1 MIPEA
6 TAEVLKVAVNMTN
19 RKAHSPEGCGSAEG
33 IIFIFGYLRSNK
45 KADYYHPKFCSDLRR
60 TEQKKSL

>member
-19 RKAHSPEGCGSAEG
+19 RKAHSPEGCGSARQE
-33 IIFIFGYLRSNK
+33 
-45 KADYYHPKFCSDLRR
+45 R
-60 TEQKKSL
+60 TIL